1 MIENLV
7 KKELKIS
14 LAMYF
19 ESDLLQRPINFN
31 NLITNR
37 ISELICLH
45 INCYNITLLQHHNKV
60 TMLHKIL

>member
-14 LAMYF
+14 LSMYF

-45 INCYNITLLQHHNKV
+45 ISCYNITLLQHHNKV

>member
-14 LAMYF
+14 FSMYF
-19 ESDLLQRPINFN
+19 ESDLLQPPINFN
-31 NLITNR
+31 NLIINR

-60 TMLHKIL
+60 KTFEKIL

>member
-14 LAMYF
+14 LSMYF

-45 INCYNITLLQHHNKV
+45 INCYNITV
-60 TMLHKIL
+60 TTS